1 MRTQR
6 GVRPH
11 YLLPYYGRA
20 SLAFGSCPL
29 NIPRHLVTRSPLL
42 LITGTP
48 GRGDMESDKVG
59 NGQAHVLVYSIL
71 LHNSRD
77 KKHIKSCSE
86 IQLLADAAV
95 SPPRLFC
102 LSKGKQA

>member
-1 MRTQR
+1 
-6 GVRPH
+6 
-11 YLLPYYGRA
+11 
-20 SLAFGSCPL
+20 
-29 NIPRHLVTRSPLL
+29 
-42 LITGTP
+42 
-48 GRGDMESDKVG
+48 MESDKVG